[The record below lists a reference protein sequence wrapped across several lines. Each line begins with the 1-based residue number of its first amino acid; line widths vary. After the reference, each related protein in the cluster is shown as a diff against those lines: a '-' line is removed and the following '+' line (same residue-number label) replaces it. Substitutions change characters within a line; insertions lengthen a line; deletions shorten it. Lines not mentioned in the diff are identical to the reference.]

1 MEARTDPAWRR
12 LRGAADRTRIQS
24 MSSAFLA
31 DVPPRPQA
39 ASGAFLA
46 ALAMAQVGAFL
57 SFMPL
62 LTILAPLKAAAI
74 DPGNKAW
81 ILAQVGFWG
90 ALVAGGSNILAGALS
105 DRTRSRFGRRRPWLL
120 IGVIGT
126 AASYFVIMRADATHE
141 LVGGVLLFQL
151 CLNLLFG
158 PLVAL
163 LADQVPPAQR
173 GRAAAFI
180 GLAPPAGAMTGALLV
195 GVALPQE
202 NIRYAVIAALL
213 VAATIPL
220 LLLAREAPTG
230 PGLLG
235 LAGPRQVARPRRFQL
250 SRDFAVAWLSR
261 LLIQAGITIVSL
273 FTLFNI
279 QDRVTLPGR
288 LAPEALLGM
297 LVVGSCLMQVAASLA
312 GGFLSDHLRRR
323 KAFVLAAGLLVAAA
337 TAVLALSVDWRLMA
351 GAFAIF
357 GIGYGLFTTVDAA
370 LITEVLPSDHDAGR
384 DLGLSNLANTLPQM
398 FAPLLGAVLLQSA
411 AGYAWLYLAAGVAAA
426 AGGLLIL
433 AVRGAR

>member
-1 MEARTDPAWRR
+1 MEAPAGAASRR
-12 LRGAADRTRIQS
+12 LRSAADRTR
-24 MSSAFLA
+24 MPFVSSAFLA

-46 ALAMAQVGAFL
+46 ALAIAQMGAFL
-57 SFMPL
+57 AFMPL

-74 DPGNKAW
+74 DPGGKAW

-90 ALVAGGSNILAGALS
+90 ALVAGGANILAGALS
-105 DRTRSRFGRRRPWLL
+105 DGTHSRFGRRRPWL
-120 IGVIGT
+120 IVGAVGT
-126 AASYFVIMRADATHE
+126 AASCLVIMRAHTAFG

-151 CLNLLFG
+151 CLNLMFG

-173 GRAAAFI
+173 GRAAGFI

-202 NIRYAVIAALL
+202 GVRYAV
-213 VAATIPL
+213 VAG
-220 LLLAREAPTG
+220 LLLAAMVPVLFLARETPTG
-230 PGLLG
+230 PKIFRL
-235 LAGPRQVARPRRFQL
+235 ARPHRLGTRRPFRL
-250 SRDFAVAWLSR
+250 TRDFAVAWLSR
-261 LLIQAGITIVSL
+261 LLIQAGITTVSL

-279 QDRVTLPGR
+279 QDRGAPPGG
-288 LAPEALLGM
+288 LAPEALLGL
-297 LVVGSCLMQVAASLA
+297 LVIGSSLVQIAASLA

-337 TAVLALSVDWRLMA
+337 ATLLAFSADWRLMA

-357 GIGYGLFTTVDAA
+357 GAGYGIFTAVDAA
-370 LITEVLPSDHDAGR
+370 LITEVLPSDRDAGR
-384 DLGLSNLANTLPQM
+384 DLGVSNLANTLPQM
-398 FAPLLGAVLLQSA
+398 FAPVLGAALLQTA
-411 AGYAWLYLAAGVAAA
+411 AGYAWLYLAAGLAAA

-433 AVRGAR
+433 AIRRAR

>member
-1 MEARTDPAWRR
+1 MPAV
-12 LRGAADRTRIQS
+12 
-24 MSSAFLA
+24 SSAFLA
-31 DVPPRPQA
+31 DAPARRQA
-39 ASGAFLA
+39 ASAAFLA
-46 ALAMAQVGAFL
+46 ALAIAQVGAFL

-74 DPGNKAW
+74 DPANKAW

-90 ALVAGGSNILAGALS
+90 ALIAGGSNILAGALS
-105 DRTRSRFGRRRPWLL
+105 DGTRSRFGRRRPWLV
-120 IGVIGT
+120 IGVSGT
-126 AASYFVIMRADATHE
+126 AASYFVIMQADTTLG

-180 GLAPPAGAMTGALLV
+180 GLAPPIGAMAGALLV

-202 NIRYAVIAALL
+202 GIRYAVIAGLL
-213 VAATIPL
+213 VAATIPVL
-220 LLLAREAPTG
+220 LLTREAPTG
-230 PGLLG
+230 PGVLR
-235 LAGPRQVARPRRFQL
+235 LASPRQRKKPRPFRL

-261 LLIQAGITIVSL
+261 LLVQFAITIVSL

-279 QDRVTLPGR
+279 QDRVALPYQ
-288 LAPEALLGM
+288 LAPEALLGL
-297 LVVGSCLMQVAASLA
+297 LVMGSSLMQAAASLG

-323 KAFVLAAGLLVAAA
+323 KVFVLTAGLLVAVAA
-337 TAVLALSVDWRLMA
+337 AVLAVSADWRLMA

-357 GIGYGLFTTVDAA
+357 GVGYGLFTTVDAA
-370 LITEVLPSDHDAGR
+370 LITEVLPSDRDAGR

-398 FAPLLGAVLLQSA
+398 LAPLLGAALLQGA

-426 AGGLLIL
+426 AGGVLIL
-433 AVRGAR
+433 AVRSAR

>member
-1 MEARTDPAWRR
+1 MPAV
-12 LRGAADRTRIQS
+12 
-24 MSSAFLA
+24 SSAFLA
-31 DVPPRPQA
+31 DAPPRPQA
-39 ASGAFLA
+39 ASAAFLA
-46 ALAMAQVGAFL
+46 ALAIAQVGAFL

-74 DPGNKAW
+74 DPGQKAW
-81 ILAQVGFWG
+81 ILAKVGFWG

-105 DRTRSRFGRRRPWLL
+105 DGTRSRFGRRRPWLV
-120 IGVIGT
+120 IGVAGT
-126 AASYFVIMRADATHE
+126 AASYFVIMRADTTE
-141 LVGGVLLFQL
+141 GLVGGVLLFQL

-180 GLAPPAGAMTGALLV
+180 GLAPPVGAMAGALLV

-202 NIRYAVIAALL
+202 SIRYAVIACLL
-213 VAATIPL
+213 VAATIPV
-220 LLLAREAPTG
+220 LLLAREPPTG
-230 PGLLG
+230 PGVLG
-235 LAGPRQVARPRRFQL
+235 FTSVGRVPEPRPFRL

-279 QDRVTLPGR
+279 QDRVALPGG
-288 LAPEALLGM
+288 LAPEALLGL
-297 LVVGSCLMQVAASLA
+297 LVVGSSLMQVIASLT

-323 KAFVLAAGLLVAAA
+323 KVFVLGAGVLVAAA
-337 TAVLALSVDWRLMA
+337 ALVLALSADWRLMA

-357 GIGYGLFTTVDAA
+357 GLGYGLFTTVDAA
-370 LITEVLPSDHDAGR
+370 LITEVLPSDRDAGR

-398 FAPLLGAVLLQSA
+398 FAPLLGALLLQSV
-411 AGYAWLYLAAGVAAA
+411 AGYAWLYLSAGVSAA

-433 AVRGAR
+433 AVRRAR

>member
-1 MEARTDPAWRR
+1 MSAV
-12 LRGAADRTRIQS
+12 
-24 MSSAFLA
+24 SSAFLA

-46 ALAMAQVGAFL
+46 ALAIAQVGAFL

-74 DPGNKAW
+74 DPDNKAW

-90 ALVAGGSNILAGALS
+90 ALVAGGANILAGALS
-105 DRTRSRFGRRRPWLL
+105 DSTRSRFGRRRPWLI
-120 IGVIGT
+120 IGATGT
-126 AASYFVIMRADATHE
+126 AASCFVIMRADATPE

-195 GVALPQE
+195 GVALPQDSV
-202 NIRYAVIAALL
+202 RYAVIAGLL
-213 VAATIPL
+213 VAATIPV
-220 LLLAREAPTG
+220 LLLARETPTG
-230 PGLLG
+230 PGVFRL
-235 LAGPRQVARPRRFQL
+235 ARPRQAAKLRPFRL
-250 SRDFAVAWLSR
+250 TRDFAVAWLSR
-261 LLIQAGITIVSL
+261 LLVQAAITIVSL

-279 QDRVTLPGR
+279 QDRGAPPGG
-288 LAPEALLGM
+288 LAPEALLGL
-297 LVVGSCLMQVAASLA
+297 LVIGSSLVQVAASLA

-337 TAVLALSVDWRLMA
+337 AILLAFSADWRLMA
-351 GAFAIF
+351 GAFAVF
-357 GIGYGLFTTVDAA
+357 GAGYGLFTAVDAA
-370 LITEVLPSDHDAGR
+370 LITEVLPSAHDAGR

-398 FAPLLGAVLLQSA
+398 FAPLLGAVLLQTYS
-411 AGYAWLYLAAGVAAA
+411 GYAWLYLAAGVAAA

-433 AVRGAR
+433 AIRRAR

>member
-1 MEARTDPAWRR
+1 
-12 LRGAADRTRIQS
+12 

-31 DVPPRPQA
+31 DAPPRPQA
-39 ASGAFLA
+39 ASAAFLA
-46 ALAMAQVGAFL
+46 ALAIAQVGAFL

-74 DPGNKAW
+74 DPGHKAW

-105 DRTRSRFGRRRPWLL
+105 DGTRSRFGRRRPWLV
-120 IGVIGT
+120 IGVTGT
-126 AASYFVIMRADATHE
+126 AASYFVILRADTGLE

-163 LADQVPPAQR
+163 LADQVPPVQR

-180 GLAPPAGAMTGALLV
+180 GLAPPIGTMAGALLV

-202 NIRYAVIAALL
+202 SVRYAVIAGLL
-213 VAATIPL
+213 VAATIPVL
-220 LLLAREAPTG
+220 LLTREAPTG
-230 PGLLG
+230 AGVLG
-235 LAGPRQVARPRRFQL
+235 LTGPRHLANRRPFRL

-261 LLIQAGITIVSL
+261 LLIQGGITIVSL

-279 QDRVTLPGR
+279 QDRVALPGG
-288 LAPEALLGM
+288 LAPEALLGL
-297 LVVGSCLMQVAASLA
+297 LVVGSSLMQVVASLA

-323 KAFVLAAGLLVAAA
+323 KVFVLAAGLLVAAA
-337 TAVLALSVDWRLMA
+337 TAVLALSTDWRLMA

-357 GIGYGLFTTVDAA
+357 GLGYGLFTTVDAA
-370 LITEVLPSDHDAGR
+370 LITEVLPSDRDAGR

-398 FAPLLGAVLLQSA
+398 FAPVLGAVLLQGV
-411 AGYAWLYLAAGVAAA
+411 AGYAWLYLAAGMAAA

-433 AVRGAR
+433 AVRRAR

>member
-1 MEARTDPAWRR
+1 
-12 LRGAADRTRIQS
+12 

-31 DVPPRPQA
+31 DAPPRPQA
-39 ASGAFLA
+39 ASAAFLA
-46 ALAMAQVGAFL
+46 ALAIAQVGAFL

-74 DPGNKAW
+74 DPGGKAW

-105 DRTRSRFGRRRPWLL
+105 DGTRSRFGRRRPWLV
-120 IGVIGT
+120 IGVTGT
-126 AASYFVIMRADATHE
+126 AASYFVIMRADATLG

-180 GLAPPAGAMTGALLV
+180 GLAPPIGAMAGALLV

-202 NIRYAVIAALL
+202 SVRYAVIAGLL
-213 VAATIPL
+213 VAATIPVL
-220 LLLAREAPTG
+220 LLTHEAPTG
-230 PGLLG
+230 PGVLG
-235 LAGPRQVARPRRFQL
+235 LTTSRHLAKTRPFRL

-279 QDRVTLPGR
+279 QDRVALPGG
-288 LAPEALLGM
+288 LAPEALLGL
-297 LVVGSCLMQVAASLA
+297 LVVGSSLMQVVASLA

-337 TAVLALSVDWRLMA
+337 TAVLALSTDWRLMA

-357 GIGYGLFTTVDAA
+357 GLGYGLFTTVDTA
-370 LITEVLPSDHDAGR
+370 LITEVLPSDRDAGR

-398 FAPLLGAVLLQSA
+398 FAPLLGAVLLQDA
-411 AGYAWLYLAAGVAAA
+411 AGYAWLYLSAGVAAA